1 MHINILLPHKEKF
14 SINSASSVSITVMN
28 NFNHSKYKKLIRI
41 FGQNVCKPLIKDNF
55 IGIKNPTIFLKVK
68 TKTLLTKCRIINKT
82 QTGKKIIEIHNR
94 PYLVNTIF
102 KKTQNKVI
110 TLFFHNDP
118 LSMRGSKSIIE
129 RNKLLQRVDKV
140 ICVSNFI
147 KNKFLKDVKINHNKV
162 TVLYNGIERQSA
174 NFPKKKETNYFC
186 R

>member
-28 NFNHSKYKKLIRI
+28 NFNHSIYKKLIRI
-41 FGQNVCKPLIKDNF
+41 FGQNVCNPLIKDNF
-55 IGIKNPTIFLKVK
+55 IGIKNPTIFFKSKNKNLADEM
-68 TKTLLTKCRIINKT
+68 CRIINKT

-147 KNKFLKDVKINHNKV
+147 KNKFLRDINDNHDKVQFCIMGLKDNQLIF
-162 TVLYNGIERQSA
+162 Q
-174 NFPKKKETNYFC
+174 KKETNYLC